1 MSGAAHNATVAAA
14 MAIGSRRAMVSHC
27 ALCMTPHRDGGHSMS
42 VWIDEKLTRKIIYFF
57 CERCSK
63 RYEKA
68 GRKARRRHLEQVEK
82 NLEEMGALDGL
93 RREGLRA

>member
-1 MSGAAHNATVAAA
+1 MNATADNATVAAA

-27 ALCMTPHRDGGHSMS
+27 ALCMTPHRDGGHGMG
-42 VWIDEKLTRKIIYFF
+42 VWIDDNLTRKIVYFF

-63 RYEKA
+63 RYERA
-68 GRKARRRHLEQVEK
+68 GRKARRRHLERVEK

-93 RREGLRA
+93 LREGMRA